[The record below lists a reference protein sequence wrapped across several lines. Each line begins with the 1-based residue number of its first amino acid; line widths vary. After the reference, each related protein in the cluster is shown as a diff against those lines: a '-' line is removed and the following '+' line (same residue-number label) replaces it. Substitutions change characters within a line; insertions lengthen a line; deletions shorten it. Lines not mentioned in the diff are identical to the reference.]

1 MSARAGGASSV
12 AAAQPLPAA
21 TPLLFALAGSEG
33 LGAAVAAALGTALA
47 PHEEREFERGEHK
60 SRPLASVRRRDVTV
74 IHQVHGD
81 LAGTT
86 ANDRLVRL
94 WLFLAALRDGGAGA
108 LTVVVPYLPY
118 SRKDRRTKSNDP
130 VSTRYVAQ
138 LFEAVGAGCLVCVEP
153 HNLAAFENAF
163 RIPTLPLPLAPLVAD
178 WLAARVPP
186 GPLTI
191 VSPDIGGVKRAQQ
204 LAAVLAARGRGQVG
218 LAFMEKRR
226 SAGVVGG
233 ETLVGETASTC
244 LLVDDLASSGGTLAR
259 AAARC
264 RERGATYVV
273 GAVAHALLT
282 PDAPAALA
290 AASFDTLLATD
301 SVPVPAALRPACG
314 LETLPLAPYLA
325 AALRCLWR
333 GESLAELTGIDA

>member
-1 MSARAGGASSV
+1 MSASAGGASPRAGVPPPPSV
-12 AAAQPLPAA
+12 L
-21 TPLLFALAGSEG
+21 PLLFALAGSER
-33 LGAAVAAALGTALA
+33 LGEAVAAGLGTTLA
-47 PHEEREFERGEHK
+47 PHEERDFERGEHK
-60 SRPLASVRRRDVTV
+60 SRPLASVRQRDVTV

-81 LAGTT
+81 VAGTT

-94 WLFLAALRDGGAGA
+94 WLFLAALRDGGARS

-118 SRKDRRTKSNDP
+118 SRKDRRTKSSDP

-163 RIPTLPLPLAPLVAD
+163 RIPTVPLPLAPLVAD
-178 WLAARVPP
+178 WLAARAPQ

-233 ETLVGETASTC
+233 ETLVGEVAPTC

-264 RERGATYVV
+264 RERGATQVV

-282 PDAPAALA
+282 PGAPAALGPA
-290 AASFDTLLATD
+290 DFDTLLATD
-301 SVPVPAALRPACG
+301 SVPVPADLRPACG
-314 LETLPLAPYLA
+314 LETLPIAAYLA
-325 AALRCLWR
+325 AALRCLWH
-333 GESLAELTGIDA
+333 GESIAELTEIDA